1 MMNAMPN
8 VLPGGYV
15 NPWQMALTQ
24 AMQQMMQPQQMQQP
38 MQQPMQPQPTTPPMI
53 HADIIE
59 VPSIEAMKSYPVG
72 AGQTQMFSTQD
83 ESAMG
88 IKTMH
93 QDGTFDLDIYLKQ
106 APEPAPEYMTREQVA
121 DIVRQMMGSENAEV
135 R

>member
-15 NPWQMALTQ
+15 NPWQMALNQ

-38 MQQPMQPQPTTPPMI
+38 MQAQPTTPPMI

-59 VPSIEAMKSYPVG
+59 VSSIEAMKSYPVG

-83 ESAMG
+83 ESAIG

-93 QDGTFDLDIYLKQ
+93 QDGTFDMDIYLKQ

-121 DIVRQMMGSENAEV
+121 EIVRQMMGSENPEV